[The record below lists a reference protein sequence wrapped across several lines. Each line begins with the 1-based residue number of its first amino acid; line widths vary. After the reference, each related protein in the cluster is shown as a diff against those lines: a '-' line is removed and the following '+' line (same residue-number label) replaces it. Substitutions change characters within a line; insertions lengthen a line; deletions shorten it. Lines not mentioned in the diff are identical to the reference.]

1 MRALTTRRAAD
12 VGLSHRLTSA
22 PAYRDEWY
30 DMQYGGCRFWI
41 ALRGQIGNDWGA
53 CTNVEAAF
61 DEQVRFERDGCEA
74 FAVRDDELFA

>member
-1 MRALTTRRAAD
+1 
-12 VGLSHRLTSA
+12 
-22 PAYRDEWY
+22 
-30 DMQYGGCRFWI
+30 MQYGGCRFWI